1 MASAKWAGR
10 SAIHVITITIQTLAD
25 GGAALPLIPLAPRPP
40 CHPPQRLAPLPPCS
54 QPPPPSPLL
63 PFLPVALH
71 DAPDVPVRGRPW
83 PVVAI
88 HPRAAQRRCRG
99 CAGRREHP
107 SATPVPLPPLPP
119 PATAAAAAAAVAC
132 RAPRVVRPP
141 FVFAAEAACRQPLDG
156 GVVAAQPL
164 ATVVALRAARRL
176 VSVRSACSRCRLL
189 CVAALISVGTYA
201 AVPPSSTCVVC
212 WWVTANCHHDRPR
225 VAPVLE
231 LVAQY
236 VAPHCAHGRQFTHAR
251 LLIMRLPS
259 PMYRSLPRRA
269 ARAV

>member
-1 MASAKWAGR
+1 MAQLSHSFPSLPARPATHR
-10 SAIHVITITIQTLAD
+10 SASL
-25 GGAALPLIPLAPRPP
+25 L
-40 CHPPQRLAPLPPCS
+40 S
-54 QPPPPSPLL
+54 PPPPPPLL
-63 PFLPVALH
+63 PPLPIASH

-88 HPRAAQRRCRG
+88 QPRAAQRRCRG

-212 WWVTANCHHDRPR
+212 WWVTANCHLDRPR

-236 VAPHCAHGRQFTHAR
+236 VAPLCAHGRQFTHAR
-251 LLIMRLPS
+251 VLIMRLPA
-259 PMYRSLPRRA
+259 PIYRSLSRRA